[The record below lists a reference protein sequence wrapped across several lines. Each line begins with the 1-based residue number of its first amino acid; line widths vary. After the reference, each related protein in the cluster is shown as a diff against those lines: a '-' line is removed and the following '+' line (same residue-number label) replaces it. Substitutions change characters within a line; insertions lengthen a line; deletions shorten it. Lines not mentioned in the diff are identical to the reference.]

1 MLHSRVTPRKRLL
14 WIGLRENWWVLF
26 CIRTWIDRKEQ
37 WINYKPICKKSQ
49 ERADGILPLWMC
61 PKSEEIMFSTQEPEK
76 VNRAQRRKKNSMRSH
91 FLKHSVCNIAP
102 IKTIRCLMQSITNL
116 HHDSSISLL
125 DTKPSEDPL
134 CLETN
139 FLLLINQ
146 IFLRSE
152 EKWRKNSELILLSGH
167 Y

>member
-1 MLHSRVTPRKRLL
+1 MLHSRVTPRKWLL

-102 IKTIRCLMQSITNL
+102 IKNHQMPYAVNNKPTPRFFNKLAGHQAIRRPSLSRNKLSATNQS
-116 HHDSSISLL
+116 
-125 DTKPSEDPL
+125 
-134 CLETN
+134 N
-139 FLLLINQ
+139 F
-146 IFLRSE
+146 S
-152 EKWRKNSELILLSGH
+152 
-167 Y
+167 